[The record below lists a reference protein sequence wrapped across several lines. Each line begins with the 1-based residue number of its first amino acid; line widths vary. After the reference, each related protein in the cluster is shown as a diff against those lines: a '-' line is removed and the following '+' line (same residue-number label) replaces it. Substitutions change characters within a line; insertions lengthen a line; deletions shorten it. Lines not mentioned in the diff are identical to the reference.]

1 MAVAIKKA
9 KLEEGVKSSITIN
22 GEVIVQELVNIG
34 ISPQISEE
42 LQAEVDEI
50 AKEIGLEEPEA
61 RFDMGGYQFRDWENI
76 KSKIAQLKVEMEE
89 KELWLAKHHCPYVP
103 GMKLKTNRGLG
114 LIGLVVQEI
123 VAPKFFGG
131 SNRWEVVCYAIA
143 KNGEVT
149 RRTVSFD
156 ERMAKYDL
164 AITIVQEGA

>member
-149 RRTVSFD
+149 KRTVSFD
-156 ERMAKYDL
+156 EEQAEDL
-164 AITIVQEGA
+164 KVTLVSKK